1 MSGPSLHTVSKPF
14 VFLLCLAP
22 LMALAWRAMG
32 DGLGANPVEAITHH
46 TGLWALR
53 LLMATL
59 ALTPLRLLTGWRGVL
74 RYRRMVGLF
83 AFFYALLHFVTYL
96 WLDQHFAWG
105 DIATDIL
112 KRPYITVGF
121 GALLI
126 MVPLAVTST
135 NAMVRRL
142 GARRWLGLHRL
153 VYVSGLLAALHFL
166 WLVKADIREPVLY
179 LALFVMLMAL
189 RTPTLRRFLPGTA
202 VGRAERSR
210 GRTGPRPGNSRLGRG
225 SNGRRT
231 GT

>member
-1 MSGPSLHTVSKPF
+1 M
-14 VFLLCLAP
+14 VFLLCLVP
-22 LMALAWRAMG
+22 LAVLIWRGFA

-59 ALTPLRLLTGWRGVL
+59 ALTPLRLLTGWSGAL

-96 WLDQHFAWG
+96 WLDQHFAWE
-105 DIATDIL
+105 DITADIL

-121 GALLI
+121 SALVIL
-126 MVPLAVTST
+126 VPLAATST

-142 GARRWLGLHRL
+142 GARRWLRLHKL
-153 VYVSGLLAALHFL
+153 VYVSGLLGALHFL

-189 RTPTLRRFLPGTA
+189 RTPTLRRILPGSAAT
-202 VGRAERSR
+202 GRAMRS
-210 GRTGPRPGNSRLGRG
+210 
-225 SNGRRT
+225 
-231 GT
+231 

>member
-1 MSGPSLHTVSKPF
+1 MGRILPPQRYLKPV

-22 LMALAWRAMG
+22 LVALVWRGMG
-32 DGLGANPVEAITHH
+32 GDLGANPVEAITHH

-59 ALTPLRLLTGWRGVL
+59 ALTPVRLITGWSGVL

-83 AFFYALLHFVTYL
+83 AFFYALLHFITYL

-121 GALLI
+121 GALVLL
-126 MVPLAVTST
+126 VPLAATST

-142 GARRWLGLHRL
+142 GARRWLRLHRL
-153 VYVSGLLAALHFL
+153 VYVSALLGTLHFL

-189 RTPTLRRFLPGTA
+189 RTPTLGRFLPGA
-202 VGRAERSR
+202 AAGRGARPR
-210 GRTGPRPGNSRLGRG
+210 GRTGPRP
-225 SNGRRT
+225 
-231 GT
+231 